1 MTAHHV
7 TPSVPGQE
15 ALAAP
20 RRPTRRAAVAGIAV
34 TVLIAAGGYGAAKSL
49 GPASPREGANTI
61 SPSPQAM
68 RELHDAVVHQYGPQA
83 MAPTSRSIAPRD
95 DVTRDCARP
104 RSPSTGPGASSQR
117 PALILHP
124 NMEERS

>member
-7 TPSVPGQE
+7 TPSVPSQE

-49 GPASPREGANTI
+49 GPEGANTI

-68 RELHDAVVHQYGPQA
+68 RELHDAVVHQYAPQA
-83 MAPTSRSIAPRD
+83 VGPTSRSIAPRG
-95 DVTRDCARP
+95 DVTRELRETTIALY
-104 RSPSTGPGASSQR
+104 GPGR
-117 PALILHP
+117 
-124 NMEERS
+124 